1 MENIVMETP
10 ASYKTENRNDYLG
23 GSDTASILSLSPW
36 QSAFMLYQKKIGA
49 FQEEITPAKQKIF
62 DRGHRWEEIVVEM
75 LVDEL
80 EEQGHDVKILAR
92 NQRYTDPDYP
102 FLRAEIDVELLI
114 DGEEVNGEAKTVSPF
129 AAKAWGEAGT
139 DEIPIY
145 YACQVMHGLMIK
157 PRRRAVVAALT
168 GFDDKPRIH
177 WVDRDDD
184 TIAIIRAKELAFWER
199 IQTRNPPEPETLE
212 DVSFLFKRDLGTV
225 LEADDNILNL
235 CQDIKR
241 LKTDAKTLDSLI
253 SELTINLKK
262 QIGDAATVQ
271 YAGYTICS
279 WKNNKD
285 STKANLDKAL
295 ADFMA
300 WTHSFKDNPQMRG
313 IEETLSQCITENT
326 KTVPGIR
333 PLLIK

>member
-1 MENIVMETP
+1 M
-10 ASYKTENRNDYLG
+10 ENRNEYIG
-23 GSDTASILSLSPW
+23 GSDTASILGLSPW
-36 QSAFMLYQKKIGA
+36 QSTFMLYQKKIGEY
-49 FQEEITPAKQKIF
+49 QEEITPAKQKIF
-62 DRGHRWEEIVVEM
+62 DRGHRWEEIVIEM

-80 EEQGHDVKILAR
+80 EEQGHDVKVLAR
-92 NQRYTDPDYP
+92 NQRYADYEYP

-129 AAKAWGEAGT
+129 AAKAWGEVGT

-145 YACQVMHGLMIK
+145 YACQVAHGLMIK
-157 PRRRAVVAALT
+157 PRKRAVVAALT

-199 IQTRNPPEPETLE
+199 IQTRNPPDPETLE
-212 DVSFLFKRDLGTV
+212 DVSYLFKHDLGTV
-225 LEADDNILNL
+225 LEADDNVLNL
-235 CQDIKR
+235 CQEIKR
-241 LKTDAKTLDSLI
+241 LKGDAKELDGLI
-253 SELTINLKK
+253 TELTVNLKK
-262 QIGDAATVQ
+262 IIGDAATVQ
-271 YAGYTICS
+271 YAGYCIAS

-285 STKANLDKAL
+285 GTKVDFPAL
-295 ADFMA
+295 I
-300 WTHSFKDNPQMRG
+300 KELNPDPEL
-313 IEETLSQCITENT
+313 IKKYT